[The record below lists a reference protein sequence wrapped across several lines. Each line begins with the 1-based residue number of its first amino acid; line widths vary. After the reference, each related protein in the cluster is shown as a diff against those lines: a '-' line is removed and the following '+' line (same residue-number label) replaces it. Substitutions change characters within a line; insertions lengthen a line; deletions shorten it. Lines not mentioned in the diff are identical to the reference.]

1 MSSWKKAAKANQKTH
16 KERHQPESRK
26 HLGFLEKKKDYKKRA
41 DDYHEKGETL
51 KLLRKRTLDK
61 NPDEFYFHMVNSRVK
76 DGVHHELEKE
86 AEHTPEQVKLMQT
99 QDIKYINMKR
109 TIESRRI
116 NRLQSQLHM
125 TEIAD
130 STPNTHVFFVD
141 EGEEKDFDLAQRLDT
156 HPSLLGR
163 KSNRPR
169 LSDLNKITLPDIS
182 EEAMKSMNKKK
193 EQTYKE
199 IATRID
205 REKEL
210 TVVQQKMELKRHLQD
225 KSAKIMKP
233 KRVQRG
239 TKVSAP
245 VYKFQYIRKK

>member
-1 MSSWKKAAKANQKTH
+1 MSSWRKAAKANQKTH

-26 HLGFLEKKKDYKKRA
+26 HLGLLEKKKDYKKRA
-41 DDYHEKGETL
+41 EDYHEKGQTL

-61 NPDEFYFHMVNSRVK
+61 NPDEFYYHMINSRVK
-76 DGVHHELEKE
+76 GGIHHELEKDDE
-86 AEHTPEQVKLMQT
+86 YTPEQVKLMQT

-116 NRLQSQLHM
+116 NRLQSHLHM

-130 STPNTHVFFVD
+130 STPNTHIFYVD
-141 EGEEKDFDLAQRLDT
+141 EGEEKTFDVAKRLDT

-169 LSDLNKITLPDIS
+169 LSDLNKLALPNVDPKTVESI
-182 EEAMKSMNKKK
+182 KKKK
-193 EQTYKE
+193 ERTYKE
-199 IATRID
+199 ITKRIE

-210 TVVQQKMELKRHLQD
+210 TLIQRKMEMKRHLQD
-225 KSAKIMKP
+225 AKILKP
-233 KRVQRG
+233 KKIKKG

-245 VYKFQYIRKK
+245 VYEFPYIRKK